1 MGLYSAGPVVVESQ
15 DILLGC
21 LDSTL
26 SPEQV
31 QALEVPFTIEEV
43 MRAIKHSSSSS
54 SPGRDG
60 LPFSFYKVFGEC
72 WQRHLQSYV
81 TRYGQ

>member
-1 MGLYSAGPVVVESQ
+1 MLESQ
-15 DILLGC
+15 DTLLDC

-31 QALEVPFTIEEV
+31 QALEAPFTRDNV

-60 LPFSFYKVFGEC
+60 LPFSFYKVFGE
-72 WQRHLQSYV
+72 HLAELLTELYNQV
-81 TRYGQ
+81 